1 MENKQ
6 FLTFR
11 VCDLQYGIESVLV
24 QEIFPLP
31 ELTPIAEAPAN
42 ILGIL
47 NWRGKILPMIHLD
60 FYEGHLGQDCR
71 LSDFVIVVQWED
83 LQIGIV
89 VQQVNELLEL
99 DTEFIETGV
108 PAIFSSHINTALIT
122 GVAKL
127 DSGMIALLNVEAL
140 IHQETLLTFIWNT
153 QIQLDMMS
161 ESPTDKIY
169 QAKPEVS
176 NTSFYDLYCSGATPK
191 ERATFRQRAEI
202 YKQPIDSLETTTPIP
217 LTVIRFGDEYFGV
230 NLELVREI
238 TCIRNLSPIPYS
250 PKHIVGNMHLRGE
263 IFTLV
268 DIRNILHLPVTL
280 VTTGSMAVVVQV
292 DDIVA
297 GVPVDEVLELIYI
310 NSADITPLPTTAS
323 TTNKLYLR
331 GIAPFEGKMLSV
343 LDLAK
348 IFTKGELAVK
358 KAS

>member
-1 MENKQ
+1 MKNKQ

-47 NWRGKILPMIHLD
+47 NWRGQILPVIHLD
-60 FYEGHLGQDCR
+60 FLEGHRQDCR

-99 DTEFIETGV
+99 DAELIETEV
-108 PAIFSSHINTALIT
+108 SAIVSSHINTALMT
-122 GVAKL
+122 GVAKV

-140 IHQETLLTFIWNT
+140 IHEETLLTFIWNT
-153 QIQLDMMS
+153 QMQLDMIS
-161 ESPTDKIY
+161 ESPTDNIY
-169 QAKPEVS
+169 QAEPEVCD
-176 NTSFYDLYCSGATPK
+176 TSFYDLYCSDVTPTEK
-191 ERATFRQRAEI
+191 AIFRQRAEI
-202 YKQPIDSLETTTPIP
+202 YKQSLESLETTTPIP
-217 LTVIRFGDEYFGV
+217 LMVIRFGDAYFGV

-238 TCIRNLSPIPYS
+238 TYIRNLFPIPYS
-250 PKHIVGNMHLRGE
+250 PKHILGNTHLRGE
-263 IFTLV
+263 IITLV

-280 VTTGSMAVVVQV
+280 VTVGSIAVVVQV
-292 DDIVA
+292 DNIVA
-297 GVPVDEVLELIYI
+297 GVPVDEVLELINI

-331 GIAPFEGKMLSV
+331 GIAPFQEKKLSV

-348 IFTKGELAVK
+348 IFTKGKLAVK